1 MEGSEEIANGF
12 ESLGSLF
19 DQFMKTMTQDSRG
32 AMMAQNTQPN
42 SWLTRM
48 EKAGGLPIMTRMYGP
63 GGNVTQE
70 TKILST
76 ENKSYYLSEF
86 SVPKNYKKQKMDM
99 GR

>member
-1 MEGSEEIANGF
+1 
-12 ESLGSLF
+12 
-19 DQFMKTMTQDSRG
+19 
-32 AMMAQNTQPN
+32 
-42 SWLTRM
+42 M

-76 ENKSYYLSEF
+76 ENKSYYLFEF